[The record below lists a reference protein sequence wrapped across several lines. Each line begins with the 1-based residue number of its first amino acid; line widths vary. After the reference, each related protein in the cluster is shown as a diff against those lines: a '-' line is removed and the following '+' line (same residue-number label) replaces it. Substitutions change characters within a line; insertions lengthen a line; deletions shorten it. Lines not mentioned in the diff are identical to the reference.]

1 LAWPGGIALVDPF
14 ACDVS
19 ALAGVL
25 GAPATMVT
33 HAGAADL
40 PILERVCGSRPAGL
54 FDTQLAAGFVGLGMP
69 SLLALVSVLLGV
81 RLDKSEQLGDWA
93 RRPLP
98 DSARVY
104 AAGDVA
110 HLLPLAAKLRD
121 RLEELGRE
129 AWAAAECETLRVNTA
144 RESDPETA
152 WWRIKGARSLRGE
165 HARVAQS
172 VAAWREMR
180 ARDLDRPPRFVMGDL
195 VLAGIAARPP
205 HNVAE
210 LTSMRGAESLPKSV
224 AQGVMA
230 AVEAGRAMDRSQ
242 LRAPPRHRDD
252 AALDA
257 AASLLA
263 AWTGQI
269 AEAEQLEA
277 RLLST
282 RDDVK
287 ALVNGR
293 PSRLDHG
300 WRAHLVGDPLRDLLA
315 GDAVLRLVDGGRR
328 VKFERES
335 GAESKGNGRVGEGRA

>member
-1 LAWPGGIALVDPF
+1 
-14 ACDVS
+14 
-19 ALAGVL
+19 
-25 GAPATMVT
+25 
-33 HAGAADL
+33 
-40 PILERVCGSRPAGL
+40 
-54 FDTQLAAGFVGLGMP
+54 
-69 SLLALVSVLLGV
+69 
-81 RLDKSEQLGDWA
+81 
-93 RRPLP
+93 
-98 DSARVY
+98 VY